1 MAQVQL
7 RTQVW
12 REGDP
17 PLVNGAPPVAPEP
30 DAPQPSPRRL
40 IASFVLMAIVTG
52 AWLIQYWLGV
62 DMPAVLRRVTAPF
75 DTLAW
80 AFPCATIWV
89 VLCLLA
95 VVRAW
100 RKRR

>member
-17 PLVNGAPPVAPEP
+17 PLVNGAPPVPPQP
-30 DAPQPSPRRL
+30 DAPRPSPRPL
-40 IASFVLMAIVTG
+40 QAAAVLMLIVTG
-52 AWLIQYWLGV
+52 AWLVRFWIGD
-62 DMPAVLRRVTAPF
+62 DMPPVLQRVGAPF

-80 AFPCATIWV
+80 ALPCAAAWV
-89 VLCLLA
+89 LLCLLA
-95 VVRAW
+95 IGRAW
-100 RKRR
+100 RRRR